1 MSQEVYVVNT
11 CNEWKDYASFRL
23 VGVYNDLTK
32 LQEELWDRFL
42 VDEICFQGRSWPDIQ
57 EAIHEEWASRWE
69 DEDVEEDGG
78 DLEEDILQAIQE
90 KKQEL
95 EESFKQLDARTLHE
109 MCDYIS
115 IQVRTLNEVY

>member
-11 CNEWKDYASFRL
+11 CNEWKEYASFRL

-32 LQEELWDRFL
+32 LQDELWDRFL

-57 EAIHEEWASRWE
+57 EAIREEWAWE

-115 IQVRTLNEVY
+115 IQVCTLNEVY

>member
-1 MSQEVYVVNT
+1 MVNT
-11 CNEWKDYASFRL
+11 CNEWKEFASFRL

-32 LQEELWDRFL
+32 LQAELWERFL

>member
-32 LQEELWDRFL
+32 LQDELWDRFL

-57 EAIHEEWASRWE
+57 EAIREEWAWE
-69 DEDVEEDGG
+69 DEDAEEDGG

-115 IQVRTLNEVY
+115 IQVCTLNEVY

>member
-32 LQEELWDRFL
+32 LQDELWDRFL

-57 EAIHEEWASRWE
+57 EAIREEWAWE
-69 DEDVEEDGG
+69 DEDAEEDGG

>member
-11 CNEWKDYASFRL
+11 CNEWKEYASFRL

-32 LQEELWDRFL
+32 LQDELWERFL
-42 VDEICFQGRSWPDIQ
+42 VDEIYFQGRSWPDIQ
-57 EAIHEEWASRWE
+57 EAIREELAWE

-115 IQVRTLNEVY
+115 IQVCTLNEVY

>member
-1 MSQEVYVVNT
+1 MVNT
-11 CNEWKDYASFRL
+11 CNEWKEFASFRL

-32 LQEELWDRFL
+32 LRDELWYRFL
-42 VDEICFQGRSWPDIQ
+42 VDEIYFQGRSWPDIQ